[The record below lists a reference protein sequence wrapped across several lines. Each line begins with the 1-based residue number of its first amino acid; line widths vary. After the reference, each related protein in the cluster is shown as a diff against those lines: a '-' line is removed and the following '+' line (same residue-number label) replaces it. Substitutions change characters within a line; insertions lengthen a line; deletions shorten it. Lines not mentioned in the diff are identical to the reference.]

1 MQARYPFDA
10 VTHAEM
16 RRIRPRGVWRGSRL
30 GWEFPLAA
38 AEALLQRFERRFRV
52 DEELMRWLH
61 WHRHPLPPLPP
72 HRESDR
78 AR

>member
-61 WHRHPLPPLPP
+61 WHRHPLPLC
-72 HRESDR
+72 RLIES
-78 AR
+78 